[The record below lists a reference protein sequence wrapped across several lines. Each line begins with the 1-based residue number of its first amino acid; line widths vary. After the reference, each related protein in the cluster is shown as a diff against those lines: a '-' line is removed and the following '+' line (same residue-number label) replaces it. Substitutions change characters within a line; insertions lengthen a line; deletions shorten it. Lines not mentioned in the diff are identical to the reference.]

1 MSRSKSCIICF
12 IISGLVAAITMGV
25 FLRFLDDAIVMRYAL
40 AIMFVPTILILTDA
54 KSKSMRFIV
63 YTLLLIVL
71 MFGYFYAIYY
81 RRPFGF
87 YVIFC
92 AFVGFVYYFVLADKS
107 TKDNLCTKIIVPT
120 TLATT
125 IVLLALSANL
135 MFNPIHAPLLNGGSV
150 IW

>member
-1 MSRSKSCIICF
+1 MSRSKSCITCF
-12 IISGLVAAITMGV
+12 IISGLVAAITTGV

-40 AIMFVPTILILTDA
+40 AIMFVPAILILTDA
-54 KSKSMRFIV
+54 KSKSMHFIV
-63 YTLLLIVL
+63 YVLLFIVV

-92 AFVGFVYYFVLADKS
+92 SFIGFVYYFIFGNTAK
-107 TKDNLCTKIIVPT
+107 KDNLCAKIIVPT
-120 TLATT
+120 TFISTV
-125 IVLLALSANL
+125 ILLALSANL